1 MKTTMV
7 SKGKYALCLNNEGCP
22 ASLEMQK
29 VYRVVLDAPASR
41 RGLIRVIDESGEDYL
56 YPKTWFVQVFFR
68 DRLPRSMQR
77 VAHAKRTSTRRT
89 TLATHSR

>member
-7 SKGKYALCLNNEGCP
+7 SKGKYALCVNNEGCP

-29 VYRVVLDAPASR
+29 VYRVVADAGASR

-56 YPKTWFVQVFFR
+56 YPKTYFVQVFFR
-68 DRLPRSMQR
+68 DRLPPSMQR
-77 VAHAKRTSTRRT
+77 AALTKRPNTRRA